1 MSLRRHL
8 ADLAIVV
15 ALLGCVAAPV
25 SYAMAQAADAAA
37 LEALQARNI
46 QSLNQ
51 LEQERAQEQIRLE
64 AEYRDAG
71 DAAFARYA
79 DALKQGVSPGVAK
92 QRYLDELAQ
101 AQRDYEAALAAM
113 DQRMARERAALVA
126 QEGSR
131 QGQ

>member
-8 ADLAIVV
+8 ADLAV
-15 ALLGCVAAPV
+15 AFTLIGCIAAPV
-25 SYAMAQAADAAA
+25 SYALAQAADQAA
-37 LEALQARNI
+37 LEQLQQRNI
-46 QSLNQ
+46 RSLNQ
-51 LEQERAQEQIRLE
+51 LEAERAQEQVRLE

-79 DALKQGVSPGVAK
+79 EALKQGMTPGLAE
-92 QRYLDELAQ
+92 QRYHDELAE
-101 AQRDYEAALAAM
+101 AQRDYEQALSAM

-126 QEGSR
+126 QEGER

>member
-8 ADLAIVV
+8 ADLAVAV

-25 SYAMAQAADAAA
+25 SYALAQAADTAA

-51 LEQERAQEQIRLE
+51 LEAERAQEQVRLE

-71 DAAFARYA
+71 DTAFARYA
-79 DALKQGVSPGVAK
+79 EALKQGVTPGVAH
-92 QRYLDELAQ
+92 QRYLDELAA
-101 AQRDYEAALAAM
+101 AQRDYEGALRDM
-113 DQRMARERAALVA
+113 DERMARERAALVA
-126 QEGSR
+126 QEGDPSA
-131 QGQ
+131 Q